1 MFRQAFS
8 ASSRALRVAA
18 PRIAT
23 RAQPIRAQLQTS
35 SAFTLRAS
43 QPTALRWYSDAKEA
57 PPAEE
62 AKKEDEEAKTETKTE
77 EGGGELAELKKQLE
91 AKDTEA
97 REWKVRSSS
106 ILFSSFP
113 LPSLLPLSH

>member
-1 MFRQAFS
+1 M
-8 ASSRALRVAA
+8 
-18 PRIAT
+18 
-23 RAQPIRAQLQTS
+23 
-35 SAFTLRAS
+35 
-43 QPTALRWYSDAKEA
+43 RWYSDAKEA